1 MSIGRGV
8 PRGRGLHLAARGQ
21 HPLQHLQVPDRGR
34 RGRHARAQLAA
45 PLQDEEL
52 QDVEVPFLGDRP
64 EDPVAPRDVVVRRLH
79 PLERFQ
85 VAVLRGLPDA
95 LFLGQSF
102 APSQQG
108 ACSRSHLR
116 VARDALLLQPL
127 QRGDAAALGGLRT
140 HRLRARASVL
150 LAARDAQQLLLSS
163 RSHYSPACSTSCS
176 ASRGT
181 RAPRRSRPS
190 ERAWWCSSSPSSSS
204 GRASQWRR
212 GGNGDRRRSRR
223 RRPGRTGWSWPWS
236 AGDSSRCTR
245 PAARSGGPA

>member
-1 MSIGRGV
+1 MSVRRGV

-21 HPLQHLQVPDRGR
+21 HPLQHLKVPDGGR
-34 RGRHARAQLAA
+34 RGCDARAELTA
-45 PLQDEEL
+45 PLQDEVL
-52 QDVEVPFLGDRP
+52 QDLEVPTLGDHP
-64 EDPVAPRDVVVRRLH
+64 ENPVAPRDVVVVRLH
-79 PLERFQ
+79 PLER
-85 VAVLRGLPDA
+85 VEMAVLGGLPDA
-95 LFLGQSF
+95 LVFWSVRR
-102 APSQQG
+102 PSRQA
-108 ACSRSHLR
+108 ACTNLR

-190 ERAWWCSSSPSSSS
+190 ERAWWCSSSPSSSLS
-204 GRASQWRR
+204 SLL
-212 GGNGDRRRSRR
+212 S
-223 RRPGRTGWSWPWS
+223 PWCTS
-236 AGDSSRCTR
+236 A
-245 PAARSGGPA
+245 